1 MFAGVRLRAFI
12 LSAAFILDLIIGD
25 PGWWPHPVVY
35 IGKLI
40 KAVEDGLFHMF
51 SLGSGQEEDKGRKL
65 FAGALLWL
73 FTAAV
78 STAIPWLAVFI
89 LRRLNKWAGLALEI
103 LLCSQLLAAR
113 SLFAESMKVYRALK
127 SGDRE
132 AARLAVSMIVGRDTD
147 RLDEEGMIRAT
158 VETVAENTSDG
169 VTAPIFWYV
178 LFGLPGIFLYK
189 AANTLDSMVGYRNER
204 YLYFGRVSA
213 RIDDLLN
220 FIPARITG
228 FLMGF
233 AAGAAGFDM
242 RKSLRIFIRDRKNHA
257 SPNSAH
263 TEAAMA
269 GALGIRLGGDAWY
282 FGRLYKKPVI
292 GDDLRPPVAEDIRNA
307 NKIMLTTAVI
317 SWLIGVLAPLMAF
330 YV

>member
-1 MFAGVRLRAFI
+1 MWHRVVI

-35 IGKLI
+35 IGKFI
-40 KAVEDGLFHMF
+40 KAVEDGLFHVF
-51 SLGSGQEEDKGRKL
+51 SLNPGPDEDKGRKL
-65 FAGALLWL
+65 FAGVILWL
-73 FTAAV
+73 VTV
-78 STAIPWLAVFI
+78 SISVSVPWSAVFI
-89 LRRLNKWAGLALEI
+89 LRRLNKWVGIVLEI
-103 LLCSQLLAAR
+103 LLCSQLLAVR

-127 SGDRE
+127 QGDTE
-132 AARLAVSMIVGRDTD
+132 AARLYVSMIVGRDTD
-147 RLDEEGMIRAT
+147 KLDEAGIIRAA

-178 LFGLPGIFLYK
+178 LLGLPGIFLYK
-189 AANTLDSMVGYRNER
+189 ASNTLDSMVGYKNER
-204 YLYFGRVSA
+204 YLYFGRASA

-228 FLMGF
+228 FLMGI
-233 AAGAAGFDM
+233 AAGAAGFDL
-242 RKSLRIFIRDRKNHA
+242 RNSLKIFMRDRKNHA

-263 TEAAMA
+263 PEAAMA
-269 GALGIRLGGDAWY
+269 GALGLRLGGNAWY
-282 FGRLYKKPVI
+282 FGRLHEKPTI

-317 SWLIGVLAPLMAF
+317 SWLAGLLALLLMH